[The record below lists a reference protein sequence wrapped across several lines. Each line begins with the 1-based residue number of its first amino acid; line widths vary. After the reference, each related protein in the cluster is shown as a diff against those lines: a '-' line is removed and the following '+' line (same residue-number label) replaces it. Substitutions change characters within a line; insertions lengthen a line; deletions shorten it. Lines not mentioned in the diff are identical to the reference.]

1 MTDEEIDA
9 GTTFEI
15 RPDGPGW
22 HVVTMRVPNP
32 ANDNAPKEGGKVY
45 GRDAQHL
52 TAQYLLASARSILQ
66 AVEADLPRE
75 VVTELRI
82 PSATLS
88 LTLVARVLAK
98 LREPRPEKSS

>member
-9 GTTFEI
+9 GTSFEI
-15 RPDGPGW
+15 RADGPGW
-22 HVVTMRVPNP
+22 HVVTMRVPNN
-32 ANDNAPKEGGKVY
+32 NDAAPKQGGKVH

-52 TAQYLLASARSILQ
+52 TAQYLLASARAILQ
-66 AVEADLPRE
+66 AVEEDLPRD

-98 LREPRPEKSS
+98 LRELRPEKSS